1 MSSRAISVDIPD
13 IPVDSVD
20 TSVKEGFA
28 LTVAPTAFDDGK
40 RPITIQPPLDPAWT
54 PSIPAAR
61 KHRQVAGL
69 DPALRPH
76 AEVLYRSMKAAGRA
90 GVPWIA
96 CWEALVAAGVDT
108 ADIQVGRIVTWLRFK
123 GVEVVAFY
131 EGGETRFRLED
142 EVKVEVKKV

>member
-1 MSSRAISVDIPD
+1 MSSRAIPVDILDIPPD

-20 TSVKEGFA
+20 RAERTPFA

-40 RPITIQPPLDPAWT
+40 RPIEVQPPLDKSWT
-54 PSIPAAR
+54 PSDLPKPKKGTASL
-61 KHRQVAGL
+61 GL

-76 AEVLYRSMKAAGRA
+76 AEVLYRSMRAAGVA

-131 EGGETRFRLED
+131 EGGETRFRLEP
-142 EVKVEVKKV
+142 